1 VIRKI
6 PRLSVLVVDCFL
18 RQRTEGEDDHK
29 YDRKLPRP
37 PAKRDRISNGWQK
50 RKTDDLCLTVMTTL
64 TTKENRTPL
73 SIVAAI
79 IALSAVASLFLC
91 WLVYF
96 HAPTDV
102 TGTHL
107 LFLPSL
113 NALLNALSAISLVI
127 GFRLI
132 RAHRVSGHRAAMF
145 AAFVFSC
152 LFLVTYITNH
162 ALHGDMRFQGTG
174 AIRYIYFPLLISH
187 IGLSVVALPM
197 ILITFFLSLTGR
209 FPAHRRLARLTFP
222 VWLYVS
228 VTGVIVYA
236 MLALFR

>member
-1 VIRKI
+1 
-6 PRLSVLVVDCFL
+6 
-18 RQRTEGEDDHK
+18 
-29 YDRKLPRP
+29 
-37 PAKRDRISNGWQK
+37 
-50 RKTDDLCLTVMTTL
+50 MTTL

-113 NALLNALSAISLVI
+113 NALLNALSSIALVI

-162 ALHGDMRFQGTG
+162 ALHGDMRFQGAG

-209 FPAHRRLARLTFP
+209 FPAHRRLARFTFP